1 MRLFF
6 DTSALAKRYVKEEYS
21 DTISGLFQEAD
32 EIAIS
37 ILCIAEII
45 STLNRL
51 KREKTITTPQYRN
64 IKKQFE
70 NDLKDFY
77 VCDVDP
83 KSIQLSV
90 ELLEKYKLKAADS
103 IHLANAILWKCN
115 FFISFDKDQLSAA
128 KKTGLK
134 LL

>member
-1 MRLFF
+1 MKLFF
-6 DTSALAKRYVKEEYS
+6 DTSALAKRYVEEEFS
-21 DTISGLFQEAD
+21 SRITDLFIEAD
-32 EIAIS
+32 SVGIS

-45 STLNRL
+45 STLSRL
-51 KREKTITTPQYRN
+51 KREKKITAPQYRN

-83 KSIQLSV
+83 ESIQLSV
-90 ELLEKYKLKAADS
+90 QLLEKYKLRAADS
-103 IHLANAILWKCN
+103 IHLANSILWKCDL
-115 FFISFDKDQLSAA
+115 FVSFDKDQLIAA
-128 KKTGLK
+128 KEIGLK